1 MPEITSGRAKDDA
14 NQLETAADQAI
25 ASCGGDLRATIE
37 ALIIANHLLE
47 TDHHLSFIYV
57 ANPILMP

>member
-1 MPEITSGRAKDDA
+1 LFFKTICWPTFRIGMM
-14 NQLETAADQAI
+14 TAADQAI